1 MLIYWRVI
9 PYWKSRKSLQKTS
22 QFEQRDEEFFH
33 TDRECCCKFDTSG
46 IIWLNKNWL
55 VVLTILKN
63 NSQWEG
69 LSHILWKKMFETT
82 SQRIYQA
89 ETFTPFR
96 MIHDDSPMVFW
107 KGRKDGLAAFV
118 GQFEDDWPSV
128 TRMMFFEQHLFSLGF
143 VLWATHSRWGVD
155 MPVIWENYTG
165 WAPPSYSISWFITP
179 SKYSYKK
186 L

>member
-69 LSHILWKKMFETT
+69 LSHILWKKLFETT
-82 SQRIYQA
+82 SQRI
-89 ETFTPFR
+89 TKLKRSLHFGWFM
-96 MIHDDSPMVFW
+96 MIPPWFSERVEKTAWRRLLDNLRTIDQVWPEWCSLNNTYSAWDLFFGQHIQGGGLICQLSG
-107 KGRKDGLAAFV
+107 KIIQDG
-118 GQFEDDWPSV
+118 PPPV
-128 TRMMFFEQHLFSLGF
+128 T
-143 VLWATHSRWGVD
+143 V
-155 MPVIWENYTG
+155 
-165 WAPPSYSISWFITP
+165 
-179 SKYSYKK
+179 
-186 L
+186 